1 MSLRAFL
8 AVPALVAL
16 AAGTDPGPAC
26 ADGPLFAERSAE
38 LGLHF
43 VHWNGMTGRRYF
55 AENMGAGVALVDTDG
70 DGDLD
75 VYLVQGARLGPGGAP
90 VFPYDGPV
98 PPTDRLFRND
108 LLRDDDGRTRPRFVD
123 VTTEA
128 GLAGAAGYGFG
139 VAVGDP
145 DGDGDPDLYVTN
157 LGEGGASQLW
167 RNRGDGTFE
176 EIAARAGVVVDS
188 WAMPAVFFDPDG
200 DGDDDL
206 FVGSYVRYSTATD
219 RNCPDLAGEEGVRD
233 YCGPLAYAPAGNR
246 LFENS
251 GDGTFSDR
259 TVAFGLATAVPGRTL
274 GAVALDFDGD
284 GFDDLYVANDMTANE
299 LWMSR
304 PASASTGP
312 GGGRRLVDEALLAGV
327 GVNVEGR
334 SEASMGIAPGDVTGD
349 GLEDLLVTHLDGETH
364 TLYVAQGGGLFSDRT
379 TASRLAAP
387 TLPMTGFGALLE
399 DFDGDGHLDL
409 LVADGAVRNLPD
421 QVRAGEV
428 YPLAQRDQ
436 LFLGTGAGRFEEVPP
451 ERAGEAFERLGVGRG
466 AAAGDLD
473 NDGDTDAVVT
483 VNSGPAK
490 LLDNQ
495 TIRQAIGAS
504 AGWAGAGTAWL
515 GVVVAVGTRVELG
528 GQVRRAHT
536 DGSYASASDPRVRFG
551 WRDGGDGEAS
561 TALRVL
567 EKGPGGGRLEI
578 RNAPRNRYLVIS
590 QPFEDRFP

>member
-1 MSLRAFL
+1 MSFRAPS
-8 AVPALVAL
+8 AVPLLVAL
-16 AAGTDPGPAC
+16 SMVAAGTVPRPAP
-26 ADGPLFAERSAE
+26 AAEPLFVERASQ
-38 LGLHF
+38 LGLDF

-55 AENMGAGVALVDTDG
+55 AENMGAGVALVDFDG

-75 VYLVQGARLGPGGAP
+75 VYLLQGASLGTEGVP
-90 VFPYDGPV
+90 VFSYEGPE

-108 LLRDDDGRTRPRFVD
+108 LVRGDDGRPTPRFVD
-123 VTTEA
+123 VTSTA
-128 GLAGAAGYGFG
+128 GLAGEGGATGYGFG

-176 EIAARAGVVVDS
+176 EVAAAAGVAVDS
-188 WAMPAVFFDPDG
+188 WAVPAVFFDPDG
-200 DGDDDL
+200 DGDQDL

-219 RNCPDLAGEEGVRD
+219 RSCPDLAGVDGVRD
-233 YCGPLAYAPAGNR
+233 YCGPGAYTPATNR
-246 LFENS
+246 LFENR

-259 TVAFGLATAVPGRTL
+259 TVAWGLATAAPGRTL

-284 GFDDLYVANDMTANE
+284 GIDDLYVANDMTANE
-299 LWMSR
+299 LWISR
-304 PASASTGP
+304 PVPSGD
-312 GGGRRLVDEALLAGV
+312 GGDGGRRLVDEALLAGA
-327 GVNVEGR
+327 GVNVDGEA
-334 SEASMGIAPGDVTGD
+334 EASMGIAPGDVTGD

-409 LVADGAVRNLPD
+409 LVTDGAVRNLPD

-436 LFLGTGAGRFEEVPP
+436 LFLGSGDGRFEEVPSA
-451 ERAGEAFERLGVGRG
+451 RAGEAFERLGVGRG

-473 NDGDTDAVVT
+473 EDGDPDVVVT
-483 VNSGPAK
+483 VNSGAAK
-490 LLDNQ
+490 LLVNESSE
-495 TIRQAIGAS
+495 TS
-504 AGWAGAGTAWL
+504 WL
-515 GVVVAVGTRVELG
+515 ALVVPVGTRVELG

-536 DGSYASASDPRVRFG
+536 DGSYASASDPRVRFRALG
-551 WRDGGDGEAS
+551 EGGA
-561 TALRVL
+561 TLRVL
-567 EKGPGGGRLEI
+567 EKGPGGIGGRTLEI
-578 RNAPRNRYLVIS
+578 RDAPRNRTLVIS
-590 QPFEDRFP
+590 PPFAPDPEDRLP